1 MLVKRDSFDDLIKCL
16 KKSEILILIGARQ
29 VGKTHLM
36 IELEKFAKAK
46 KKKTKYFNLEI
57 PEDSRYFNQ
66 DLVSLYKDIT
76 KNTDFIFIDEFQYF
90 ENASSLFKA
99 IFDDRKLKVKIIA
112 SGSSSLEM
120 HKHLKESLAGR
131 KIEKHIFPLSF
142 SEFKQVKKTFETY
155 LIYGGLP
162 GLMHLKTNDQKIDL
176 LDNLVATYILKDI
189 KSLIKEENIPAFNRL
204 IYILADTQAQIV
216 SVSSL
221 SRELMLSNKTAEH
234 YLAILEQTFVLYP
247 LYSFSQNLSNELKK
261 SKKYFLFDNGIRN
274 SIISDFSLLKARSD
288 KGLLYESYVH
298 NTLRMRAPKNSEI
311 RFWRTKDGSEIDF
324 IYIKNRKPSIIEVKS
339 KLKQMLIPKA
349 FEHFLRS
356 YPNTE
361 NCFVINENISGELDY
376 RGRLI
381 KFIKLEDM
389 EEDED
394 FLEIFKN

>member
-66 DLVSLYKDIT
+66 DLASLYKDIT

-142 SEFKQVKKTFETY
+142 SEFKQTKK
-155 LIYGGLP
+155 
-162 GLMHLKTNDQKIDL
+162 
-176 LDNLVATYILKDI
+176 
-189 KSLIKEENIPAFNRL
+189 
-204 IYILADTQAQIV
+204 
-216 SVSSL
+216 
-221 SRELMLSNKTAEH
+221 
-234 YLAILEQTFVLYP
+234 
-247 LYSFSQNLSNELKK
+247 
-261 SKKYFLFDNGIRN
+261 
-274 SIISDFSLLKARSD
+274 LLK
-288 KGLLYESYVH
+288 
-298 NTLRMRAPKNSEI
+298 
-311 RFWRTKDGSEIDF
+311 
-324 IYIKNRKPSIIEVKS
+324 
-339 KLKQMLIPKA
+339 LI
-349 FEHFLRS
+349 
-356 YPNTE
+356 
-361 NCFVINENISGELDY
+361 
-376 RGRLI
+376 
-381 KFIKLEDM
+381 
-389 EEDED
+389 
-394 FLEIFKN
+394 

>member
-1 MLVKRDSFDDLIKCL
+1 MLVKRDCFEDLTQSL

-36 IELEKFAKAK
+36 TELEKFAKAK

-66 DLVSLYKDIT
+66 DIVNLYKDIT

-112 SGSSSLEM
+112 SGSSSLEI

-142 SEFKQVKKTFETY
+142 NEFKQVKKTFENY

-162 GLMHLKTNDQKIDL
+162 GLIHLKNDGQKIDL
-176 LDNLVATYILKDI
+176 LSNLVATYILKDI

-221 SRELMLSNKTAEH
+221 SRELMVSNKTAEH
-234 YLAILEQTFVLYP
+234 YLSILEQTFALYP

-274 SIISDFSLLKARSD
+274 SIINDFSRLKDRAD
-288 KGLLYESYVH
+288 KGTLHESYVH
-298 NTLRMRAPKNSEI
+298 SFIRRQMPKNAEL

-339 KLKQMLIPKA
+339 KLKKMLIPEA
-349 FEHFLRS
+349 FERFLRS

-361 NCFVINENISGELDY
+361 HAFIINENISGELDY

-381 KFIKLEDM
+381 KFIKFEDM

-394 FLEIFKN
+394 FLGIFEN

>member
-1 MLVKRDSFDDLIKCL
+1 MLVQRDCFEDLTQSL

-36 IELEKFAKAK
+36 TKLEKFAKAK

-66 DLVSLYKDIT
+66 DIVNLYKDIT

-162 GLMHLKTNDQKIDL
+162 GLIHLKNNDQKIDL
-176 LDNLVATYILKDI
+176 LNNLVATYILKDI

-221 SRELMLSNKTAEH
+221 ARELMISNKTVEH
-234 YLAILEQTFVLYP
+234 YLSILEQTFVLYP
-247 LYSFSQNLSNELKK
+247 LYSFSKNLSNELKK
-261 SKKYFLFDNGIRN
+261 SKKYFLFDSGIRN
-274 SIISDFSLLKARSD
+274 SIINDFSRLKDRAD
-288 KGLLYESYVH
+288 KGTLHESYVH
-298 NTLRMRAPKNSEI
+298 SFIRRRMPKNAEL
-311 RFWRTKDGSEIDF
+311 RFWRTKDAAEIDF
-324 IYIKNRKPSIIEVKS
+324 VYIKNRKPSIIEVKS
-339 KLKQMLIPKA
+339 KLKKMLIPEA
-349 FEHFLRS
+349 FERFLRS

-361 NCFVINENISGELDY
+361 HAFVINENINGEMDH

-381 KFIKLEDM
+381 KFIKFEDM

-394 FLEIFKN
+394 FLGIFKN

>member
-311 RFWRTKDGSEIDF
+311 RFWRTKDGNEIDF
-324 IYIKNRKPSIIEVKS
+324 IYIKNRKLSIIEVKS

-349 FEHFLRS
+349 FEQFLRS

-361 NCFVINENISGELDY
+361 HCFVINENISGELDY

>member
-1 MLVKRDSFDDLIKCL
+1 
-16 KKSEILILIGARQ
+16 
-29 VGKTHLM
+29 
-36 IELEKFAKAK
+36 
-46 KKKTKYFNLEI
+46 
-57 PEDSRYFNQ
+57 
-66 DLVSLYKDIT
+66 
-76 KNTDFIFIDEFQYF
+76 
-90 ENASSLFKA
+90 
-99 IFDDRKLKVKIIA
+99 
-112 SGSSSLEM
+112 
-120 HKHLKESLAGR
+120 
-131 KIEKHIFPLSF
+131 
-142 SEFKQVKKTFETY
+142 VKKTFESY

-162 GLMHLKTNDQKIDL
+162 GLIHLKTNDQKIDL

-221 SRELMLSNKTAEH
+221 ARELMVSNKTAEH

-274 SIISDFSLLKARSD
+274 SIISDFSLLKVRSD

-298 NTLRMRAPKNSEI
+298 NALRMRAPKNSEI

-324 IYIKNRKPSIIEVKS
+324 IYIKNRKPNIIEVKS

-394 FLEIFKN
+394 FLEIFNN

>member
-1 MLVKRDSFDDLIKCL
+1 MFLERDSFDDLIKCL

-142 SEFKQVKKTFETY
+142 SEFKQVKKTFESY

-162 GLMHLKTNDQKIDL
+162 GLIHLKTNDQKIDL

-221 SRELMLSNKTAEH
+221 ARELMVSNKTAEH

-274 SIISDFSLLKARSD
+274 SIISDFSLLKDRSD

-298 NTLRMRAPKNSEI
+298 NALRIRAPKNSEI
-311 RFWRTKDGSEIDF
+311 RFWRTKDGNEIDF

-356 YPNTE
+356 YPSTE
-361 NCFVINENISGELDY
+361 HCFVINENISGELDY

>member
-1 MLVKRDSFDDLIKCL
+1 MLVKRDCFEDLTQSL
-16 KKSEILILIGARQ
+16 KKGEILILIGARQ

-36 IELEKFAKAK
+36 TELEKFAKAK

-66 DLVSLYKDIT
+66 DIVNLYKDIT
-76 KNTDFIFIDEFQYF
+76 RNTDFIFIDEFQYF

-112 SGSSSLEM
+112 SGSSSLEI

-131 KIEKHIFPLSF
+131 KIEKHILPLSF
-142 SEFKQVKKTFETY
+142 NEFKQVKKTFENY

-162 GLMHLKTNDQKIDL
+162 GLIHLKNDGQKIDL
-176 LDNLVATYILKDI
+176 LSNLVATYILKDI

-221 SRELMLSNKTAEH
+221 SRELMVSNKTAEH
-234 YLAILEQTFVLYP
+234 YLSILEQTFVLYP

-274 SIISDFSLLKARSD
+274 SIINDFSRLKDRAD
-288 KGLLYESYVH
+288 KGTLHESYVH
-298 NTLRMRAPKNSEI
+298 SFIRRQMPKNAEL

-339 KLKQMLIPKA
+339 KLKKMLIPEA
-349 FEHFLRS
+349 FERFLRS

-361 NCFVINENISGELDY
+361 HAFIINENISGELDY

-381 KFIKLEDM
+381 KFIKFEDM

-394 FLEIFKN
+394 FLGIFEN

>member
-221 SRELMLSNKTAEH
+221 ARELMLSNKTAEH

-261 SKKYFLFDNGIRN
+261 SKKYFLFDNGMRN

-311 RFWRTKDGSEIDF
+311 RFWRTKDGNEIDF
-324 IYIKNRKPSIIEVKS
+324 IYIKNRKLSIIEVKS

-349 FEHFLRS
+349 FEQFLRS

-361 NCFVINENISGELDY
+361 HCFVINENISGELDY
-376 RGRLI
+376 KGRLI

-394 FLEIFKN
+394 FLEIFNN